1 MSKVSFK
8 VNRVREITGMSIPK
22 IAEKMGKTRQ
32 QVYLYFKDDQ
42 GCSMKMAM
50 QLEQATGISH
60 QFFLYPYAVGSSF
73 LPKKDA

>member
-1 MSKVSFK
+1 MSEVSFK
-8 VNRVREITGMSIPK
+8 LNRVKEITGMSISQ

-32 QVYLYFKDDQ
+32 RLYRYIKDDQ

-60 QFFLYPYAVGSSF
+60 QFFLYPYAVGSNF

>member
-1 MSKVSFK
+1 MSGVNFK
-8 VNRVREITGMSIPK
+8 VNRVKEITGMSIPQLAK
-22 IAEKMGKTRQ
+22 KMGKHNQ
-32 QVYLYFKDDQ
+32 FVYLILKDDQ

-60 QFFLYPYAVGSSF
+60 QFFLYPYSVGASF

>member
-1 MSKVSFK
+1 
-8 VNRVREITGMSIPK
+8 
-22 IAEKMGKTRQ
+22 MGKTRQ

-60 QFFLYPYAVGSSF
+60 QFFLYPYAVGCGF

>member
-1 MSKVSFK
+1 MKISFK
-8 VNRVREITGMSIPK
+8 INRVREITGMSILQ
-22 IAEKMGKTRQ
+22 IAEKMGKSRQ
-32 QVYLYFKDDQ
+32 QIYNLLKDDQ